1 MGETKMKTRRQT
13 RPTQRETD
21 RQTDSQREGVERR
34 VERRTPNVIQ
44 HSSHGV
50 QGRKERDRKE
60 SKKREGGIKGEEG
73 EKGEEG
79 GPRGE
84 DKTESLTRRQTAF
97 QCLAAALQVLTPCG
111 QHRSTFGDF
120 PSSQIRLDIYPPP
133 LLPGSSAKA
142 DSQIKIARGT
152 IQTLLPFCW
161 ECLLWT

>member
-1 MGETKMKTRRQT
+1 MKTGRQT
-13 RPTQRETD
+13 RLAQQETD
-21 RQTDSQREGVERR
+21 RQPEGGSGKT
-34 VERRTPNVIQ
+34 ERRTPNVIQ
-44 HSSHGV
+44 HSTHGV

-60 SKKREGGIKGEEG
+60 SKKKEGGIR
-73 EKGEEG
+73 G
-79 GPRGE
+79 GG